1 MKKFLLEIKNKGI
14 SLRHVNIVMLVI
26 ALLISAVLVFAMNRT
41 NELYEVTSEAND
53 DLIVWRSSAYDLQI
67 ASDYLTDQMR
77 SFVIT
82 GDRTYLD
89 NYIEEAYVTKRRDK
103 ALDILERNLADTKPV
118 ITLAQAMDVS
128 MKLMDREYYSAR
140 LALAAYGYPQD
151 EYPQQVM
158 GVVLSE
164 HDEALDEQGKLALAM
179 DMLFDDEYRKSKDAI
194 SDSMQ
199 KCLDELV
206 EIIDE
211 KNIENASRMKR
222 QVVIEHIL
230 TVMMIVIL
238 LGIVMLTRYLML
250 IPLKRSIEKIREEKV
265 LDVKGAYEMRFL
277 ARTYN
282 LMNRVSRESKE
293 KLEYE
298 ATHDPLTGLYNRR
311 GYDFLLNNVD
321 IYTSAFLLIDLDKF
335 KSINDNY
342 GHDVG
347 DKALTKVAKILHK
360 SFRAQDYVCRIG
372 GDEFA
377 VIMIHAES
385 QLTGRIQNKIRDI
398 NEQLKIANKDEGVPP
413 ISLSVGVVFGDQNY
427 SIDEIFKEADKALY
441 KAKEDANREV
451 VFAEAV

>member
-103 ALDILERNLADTKPV
+103 ALDILEKNLADTKPV

-211 KNIENASRMKR
+211 KKSENASRMKR

-238 LGIVMLTRYLML
+238 LGIVMLTRYLVL
-250 IPLKRSIEKIREEKV
+250 IPLKRSIEKIREERV

-441 KAKEDANREV
+441 KAKEDADRDV

>member
-103 ALDILERNLADTKPV
+103 ALDILEKNLADTKPV

-158 GVVLSE
+158 GVVLAE

-211 KNIENASRMKR
+211 KKIENASRMKR

-238 LGIVMLTRYLML
+238 LGIVMLTRYLVL
-250 IPLKRSIEKIREEKV
+250 IPLKRSIEKIREERV

-385 QLTGRIQNKIRDI
+385 QLTGRIQNKICDI

>member
-103 ALDILERNLADTKPV
+103 ALDILEKNLADTKPV

-238 LGIVMLTRYLML
+238 LGIVMLTRYLVL

>member
-103 ALDILERNLADTKPV
+103 ALDILEKNLADTKPV

>member
-1 MKKFLLEIKNKGI
+1 MKKYLLEIKNKGI

-211 KNIENASRMKR
+211 KKIENASRMKR

-298 ATHDPLTGLYNRR
+298 ATHDPITGLYNRR

-385 QLTGRIQNKIRDI
+385 QLTGRIQNKIREI

-441 KAKEDANREV
+441 KAKEDANRAV

>member
-1 MKKFLLEIKNKGI
+1 MKKYFSEIKNKGI

-41 NELYEVTSEAND
+41 NELYEVTSEATD
-53 DLIVWRSSAYDLQI
+53 DLIVWRSSAYELQI

-89 NYIEEAYVTKRRDK
+89 NYLEEAYVTKRRDK
-103 ALDILERNLADTKPV
+103 ALDILEKNLADTTPV

-140 LALAAYGYPQD
+140 LALSAYGYTQD
-151 EYPQQVM
+151 EYPPQVM
-158 GVVLSE
+158 DIVLSE

-194 SDSMQ
+194 SESMQ

-206 EIIDE
+206 GIIDE
-211 KNIENASRMKR
+211 KKMENASRMKR

-238 LGIVMLTRYLML
+238 LGIVMLTRYLVL

-265 LDVKGAYEMRFL
+265 LDVRGAYEMRFL

-282 LMNRVSRESKE
+282 LMNRASRESKE

-347 DKALTKVAKILHK
+347 DKALTKVAEILHK

-385 QLTGRIQNKIRDI
+385 QLTGRIQNKIREI
-398 NEQLKIANKDEGVPP
+398 NEQLKISDKDEGLPP
-413 ISLSVGVVFGDQNY
+413 LSLSVGVVFGDQDY
-427 SIDEIFKEADKALY
+427 TLDEVFKEADKALY
-441 KAKEDANREV
+441 KAKEDKDIEV

>member
-103 ALDILERNLADTKPV
+103 ALDILEKNLADTKPV

-311 GYDFLLNNVD
+311 GYEFLLNNVD

-385 QLTGRIQNKIRDI
+385 QLTGRIQNKIREI

>member
-41 NELYEVTSEAND
+41 NELYEVTSEATD

-103 ALDILERNLADTKPV
+103 ALDILEKNLADTKPV

-211 KNIENASRMKR
+211 KKIENASRMKR

-250 IPLKRSIEKIREEKV
+250 IPLKRAIEKIREEKV

>member
-67 ASDYLTDQMR
+67 TSDYLTDQMR

-103 ALDILERNLADTKPV
+103 ALDILEKNLADTKPV

-211 KNIENASRMKR
+211 KKIENASRMKR

>member
-103 ALDILERNLADTKPV
+103 ALDILEKNLADTKPV

-385 QLTGRIQNKIRDI
+385 QLTGRIQNKIREI

>member
-1 MKKFLLEIKNKGI
+1 MKKYLLEIKNKGI

-211 KNIENASRMKR
+211 KKIENASRMKR

-250 IPLKRSIEKIREEKV
+250 IPLKRSIEKIREEKA

-385 QLTGRIQNKIRDI
+385 QLTGRIQNKIREI

-413 ISLSVGVVFGDQNY
+413 ISLSGGVVFGDQNY

>member
-41 NELYEVTSEAND
+41 NELYEITNEATD
-53 DLIVWRSSAYDLQI
+53 DLIVWRSSAYELQI

-89 NYIEEAYVTKRRDK
+89 NYLEEAYVTKRRDK
-103 ALDILERNLADTKPV
+103 ALDILEKNLADTKPV

-206 EIIDE
+206 GIIDE
-211 KNIENASRMKR
+211 KKIENASRMKR

-238 LGIVMLTRYLML
+238 LGIVMLTRYLVI
-250 IPLKRSIEKIREEKV
+250 IPLKRSIEKIREERV

>member
-385 QLTGRIQNKIRDI
+385 QLTGRIQNKIREI

>member
-1 MKKFLLEIKNKGI
+1 MKKYLLEIKNKGI

-179 DMLFDDEYRKSKDAI
+179 DMLFDD
-194 SDSMQ
+194 
-199 KCLDELV
+199 
-206 EIIDE
+206 
-211 KNIENASRMKR
+211 
-222 QVVIEHIL
+222 
-230 TVMMIVIL
+230 
-238 LGIVMLTRYLML
+238 
-250 IPLKRSIEKIREEKV
+250 
-265 LDVKGAYEMRFL
+265 
-277 ARTYN
+277 
-282 LMNRVSRESKE
+282 
-293 KLEYE
+293 
-298 ATHDPLTGLYNRR
+298 
-311 GYDFLLNNVD
+311 
-321 IYTSAFLLIDLDKF
+321 
-335 KSINDNY
+335 
-342 GHDVG
+342 
-347 DKALTKVAKILHK
+347 
-360 SFRAQDYVCRIG
+360 
-372 GDEFA
+372 
-377 VIMIHAES
+377 
-385 QLTGRIQNKIRDI
+385 
-398 NEQLKIANKDEGVPP
+398 
-413 ISLSVGVVFGDQNY
+413 
-427 SIDEIFKEADKALY
+427 IFKV
-441 KAKEDANREV
+441 NICNII
-451 VFAEAV
+451 AVS

>member
-103 ALDILERNLADTKPV
+103 ALDILEKNLADTKPV

-211 KNIENASRMKR
+211 NAFRMKR
-222 QVVIEHIL
+222 KVVIEHIL

-360 SFRAQDYVCRIG
+360 SFRAQDYVCHIG

>member
-103 ALDILERNLADTKPV
+103 ALDILEKNLADTKPV

-211 KNIENASRMKR
+211 KKIENASRMKR

-385 QLTGRIQNKIRDI
+385 QLTGRIQNKIREI

-441 KAKEDANREV
+441 KAKEDANRDV

>member
-1 MKKFLLEIKNKGI
+1 
-14 SLRHVNIVMLVI
+14 
-26 ALLISAVLVFAMNRT
+26 
-41 NELYEVTSEAND
+41 
-53 DLIVWRSSAYDLQI
+53 
-67 ASDYLTDQMR
+67 
-77 SFVIT
+77 
-82 GDRTYLD
+82 
-89 NYIEEAYVTKRRDK
+89 
-103 ALDILERNLADTKPV
+103 
-118 ITLAQAMDVS
+118 
-128 MKLMDREYYSAR
+128 
-140 LALAAYGYPQD
+140 
-151 EYPQQVM
+151 
-158 GVVLSE
+158 
-164 HDEALDEQGKLALAM
+164 
-179 DMLFDDEYRKSKDAI
+179 
-194 SDSMQ
+194 
-199 KCLDELV
+199 
-206 EIIDE
+206 
-211 KNIENASRMKR
+211 MKR

-238 LGIVMLTRYLML
+238 LGIVMLTRYLVL

>member
-103 ALDILERNLADTKPV
+103 ALDILEKNLADTKPV

-211 KNIENASRMKR
+211 KKIENASRMKR

>member
-1 MKKFLLEIKNKGI
+1 MKKILLEIKNKGI

-103 ALDILERNLADTKPV
+103 ALDILEKNLADTKPV

-140 LALAAYGYPQD
+140 LALVAYGYPQD

-385 QLTGRIQNKIRDI
+385 QLTGRIQNKIREI